1 MGNTTQK
8 GLILQVIQT
17 EVAKA
22 RAKVTDEFSDAV
34 EAAAKGTLGG
44 AKVNKLLDDYA
55 DTASAIVGAKK
66 LQAAEESKLGKIK
79 KDLEKLG
86 VSVEPDAVGGY
97 GFARSIDETKPIR
110 PQLKAKSILTDLNAT
125 VALEY
130 PPSSTGYYAE
140 KVALAQKL
148 VDPKPYAVGKLKE
161 TFAKYPDV
169 EDLLPA
175 MGYGGQQVKDLEA
188 TINKT
193 PCDLVVIG
201 TPIDLRRVCKIK
213 HPTVRVEYE
222 LQEIG
227 APDLTEVLTAFV
239 KKTKKR

>member
-66 LQAAEESKLGKIK
+66 LQEAEESKLGKIK

-148 VDPKPYAVGKLKE
+148 VDPKPYAARLK
-161 TFAKYPDV
+161 KIN
-169 EDLLPA
+169 EDHDALMVA
-175 MGYGGQQVKDLEA
+175 VA
-188 TINKT
+188 THNM
-193 PCDLVVIG
+193 
-201 TPIDLRRVCKIK
+201 
-213 HPTVRVEYE
+213 
-222 LQEIG
+222 
-227 APDLTEVLTAFV
+227 PDLQLQLAEFV
-239 KKTKKR
+239 RRLSTV